1 MIYLHI
7 GTHKTGSS
15 TLQSFLETKRRTL
28 DRCGFDVYS
37 GFVLPEN
44 HIELYLVPLE
54 PGRDSLALTSLKLG
68 SLEELRT
75 RALEHMRGFRQNR
88 RNPNAIFT
96 NEGLSLLRSPAELKR
111 LRDLLDT
118 GDEEVQ
124 VILVQRHPA
133 DYLEAYRKQIL
144 KVPGRKPS
152 SDPKSSLYVERDSW
166 LADFEQLRSVYE
178 AEFGKV
184 RIVDYDAEVSA
195 CGDVLPA
202 VLRAMD
208 LPPALIPA
216 PGTVKRQN
224 ESTLVNRAR
233 IALYKL
239 LRPLIPV
246 NR

>member
-15 TLQSFLETKRRTL
+15 TLQTFLETERRRL
-28 DRCGFDVYS
+28 GQHGFDVYS

-44 HIELYLVPLE
+44 HLELYLVPLE

-68 SLEELRT
+68 PLPELRAK
-75 RALEHMRGFRQNR
+75 ALEHMGGFRKNR

-111 LRDLLDT
+111 LRELLNT
-118 GDEEVQ
+118 GDEEVK
-124 VILVQRHPA
+124 VILVQRHPS
-133 DYLEAYRKQIL
+133 DFLEAYRKQIL

-166 LADFEQLRSVYE
+166 LADFKQLRSAFE
-178 AEFGKV
+178 AEFGEV
-184 RIVDYDAEVSA
+184 RVVDYDAEVSA

-224 ESTLVNRAR
+224 ASTIVNRAR

-239 LRPLIPV
+239 LRPLIPL

>member
-15 TLQSFLETKRRTL
+15 TLQSFLQEKRRGL
-28 DRCGFDVYS
+28 EQCGFDVYS
-37 GFVLPEN
+37 GLVLPEN

-54 PGRDSLALTSLKLG
+54 PGRDSLALGSLKLG

-75 RALEHMRGFRQNR
+75 KALEHIRGFRQNR

-96 NEGLSLLRSPAELKR
+96 CEGLSLLRSPAELKR
-111 LRDLLDT
+111 LRDLLEA
-118 GDEEVQ
+118 GDEEIQ
-124 VILVQRHPA
+124 VILVQRHPS
-133 DYLEAYRKQIL
+133 DFLEAYRKQIF

-166 LADFEQLRSVYE
+166 LADFEQLRSVFE

-184 RIVDYDAEVSA
+184 RVVDYDAEVSA

-202 VLRAMD
+202 VLKAMD
-208 LPPALIPA
+208 LPQALIPA
-216 PGTVKRQN
+216 PGAVERQN
-224 ESTLVNRAR
+224 QSTIANRAR

-246 NR
+246 DR